1 MKYKVKKLNIK
12 LKKLGNFNNKRELLV
27 EPENNKEKHLF
38 DKIVSCVQSAQ
49 KVVMFVLCVYIYVLS
64 IKLQRG
70 IFDGK

>member
-1 MKYKVKKLNIK
+1 MKHKVKKLNIK
-12 LKKLGNFNNKRELLV
+12 LKKLGNFNNKRGLLV

-38 DKIVSCVQSAQ
+38 DKIVPCVQSAQ

-64 IKLQRG
+64 IKLQCG